1 MTPTEFQNLKYGNI
15 IHDSTGRSLMVLHT
29 NRDNQE
35 NVTAIGVVEC
45 FLPADAV
52 SLVLTDATGLETV
65 LLDPNLGP
73 TPKILGILKTIPE
86 AK

>member
-1 MTPTEFQNLKYGNI
+1 MTPTEFQSLKYGNI
-15 IHDSTGRSLMVLHT
+15 LRDSTGRQLMVLHT
-29 NRDNQE
+29 NRDDQE

-52 SLVLTDATGLETV
+52 SLTLTDSTSQETI

-73 TPKILGILKTIPE
+73 SQKILGILKTVLE
-86 AK
+86 R